1 MSTKKENEQK
11 SLSQKETIINDTA
24 LKISTALESLK
35 KELGTK
41 KFDKR
46 VRKAA
51 KLLVDGLKLDTQKKT
66 EVKKSSIPKK
76 SPKKEAKAIPVKK
89 SASVKKKS

>member
-1 MSTKKENEQK
+1 MAAKKENDQK
-11 SLSQKETIINDTA
+11 HVSQKETMINEAA

-51 KLLVDGLKLDTQKKT
+51 KLLVDGLKLDTVKKT
-66 EVKKSSIPKK
+66 EIRKSPIVKKSQ
-76 SPKKEAKAIPVKK
+76 KETKAAPVKK
-89 SASVKKKS
+89 IASVKKKS